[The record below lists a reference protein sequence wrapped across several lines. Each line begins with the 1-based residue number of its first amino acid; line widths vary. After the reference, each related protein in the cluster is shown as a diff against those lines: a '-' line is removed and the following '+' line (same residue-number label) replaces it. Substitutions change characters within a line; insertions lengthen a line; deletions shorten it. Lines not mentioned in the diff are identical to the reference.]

1 MLKSLVC
8 CCLLFSLPL
17 QAAWLGQLN
26 SPDGQLGARIGLD
39 EEGQL
44 WFQVLRLGETVIEP
58 SPLGVS
64 LHNTSF
70 ERDLTL
76 ESVSAVEPVADAYR
90 MWVGKRKQIEYR
102 ANRLDLALRNAAGHA
117 LVVALRL
124 SNDGLAWRYEF
135 PGESEDTRVVVAER
149 SGVHFPV
156 GTRAWLQPKAEAQS
170 GWMNTNPSYEEDYLQ
185 DIAVGTPAPTAAGWV
200 YPALFRHGDSW
211 IVLSETGMDGRY
223 SATNLAADSENGL
236 YRLRFPQAAE
246 VITNGQLLPEARLP
260 FHSPWR
266 LVLVG
271 DLKTVVESTLGTDL
285 AEPSALDFTG
295 FIAPG
300 AAAWSWGLL
309 KDDATVYPV
318 QQAFVDYAAWMN
330 WPYVLV
336 DADWDRKI
344 GYARIEEL
352 ARYAADRRVGLLL
365 WYNSSGAWN
374 QTVYSPKSRLL
385 TRADRRAEFARLR
398 SIGIRGVKVDFFPG
412 DGASV
417 MQYYRDILQDAAEFE
432 LMVNFHG
439 ATLPRGLQ
447 RTFPNL
453 LTAEAVKGLEF
464 ITFEQANAD
473 REATHV
479 AMLPFTRNLFDPM
492 DFTPLVLG
500 DIPNIERKTSN
511 GFQLALPV
519 LLLSGLQHLVTTPE
533 QMQQVPEYAQD
544 YLRRLPGQW
553 DESRFLDGFPGRFVV
568 IARRAGARWYVA
580 GINGSQESMRL
591 ELDLSFIPA
600 GQGMLIRDGEQPRE
614 LQRHVI
620 EAGRQQL
627 DLPAA
632 SGFVMLFE
640 KERGLP

>member
-1 MLKSLVC
+1 MLNRLVW
-8 CCLLFSLPL
+8 CCLLLSLPL
-17 QAAWLGQLN
+17 QAAWQGQLS
-26 SPDGQLGARIGLD
+26 SPDQTLTARVELDGQ
-39 EEGQL
+39 GQL
-44 WFQVLRLGETVIEP
+44 WFQLFRRGQAVIQP
-58 SPLGVS
+58 SPLGAS
-64 LHNTSF
+64 LHNTGF

-76 ESVSAVEPVADAYR
+76 ESASVVEPVTDSYR

-102 ANRLDLALRNAAGHA
+102 ANRLDLTLRNAKGHP
-117 LVVALRL
+117 LILALRL
-124 SNDGLAWRYEF
+124 SNDGLAYRYEF

-149 SGVHFPV
+149 SGVHFLAE
-156 GTRAWLQPKAEAQS
+156 TRAWLQPKAEAQS
-170 GWMNTNPSYEEDYLQ
+170 GWMNVNPSYEEDYLQ
-185 DIAVGTPAPTAAGWV
+185 DIPIGTPAPTEAGWV
-200 YPALFRHGDSW
+200 FPALFRHGDTW

-223 SATNLAADSENGL
+223 SASNLAQHSDDGL
-236 YRLRFPQAAE
+236 YRLRFPHPAE
-246 VITNGQLLPEARLP
+246 VITNGKLLPEARLP

-271 DLKTVVESTLGTDL
+271 DLATVVQSTLGTDL
-285 AEPSALDFTG
+285 AAPSELDYTG

-300 AAAWSWGLL
+300 AVAWSWGLL

-318 QQAFVDYAAWMN
+318 QKEFVDYAAWMN

-336 DADWDRKI
+336 DADWDQKI
-344 GYARIEEL
+344 GYERIEEL
-352 ARYAADRRVGLLL
+352 AGYAADRGVGLLL

-417 MQYYRDILQDAAEFE
+417 VQYYRDILDDAADFE

-439 ATLPRGLQ
+439 STLPRGLQ

-453 LTAEAVKGLEF
+453 LTSEAVKGLEF
-464 ITFEQANAD
+464 ITFEQVNAD

-533 QMQQVPEYAQD
+533 QMRQVPDYVQD
-544 YLRRLPGQW
+544 YLRSLPGQW
-553 DESRFLDGFPGRFVV
+553 DESRFVDGHPGQFVV
-568 IARRAGARWYVA
+568 IARRAGPRWYVA
-580 GINGSQESMRL
+580 GINGAQTSMRL
-591 ELDLSFIPA
+591 DLDLSFIPA
-600 GQGMLIRDGEQPRE
+600 DEGMLIRDGDRQRE
-614 LQRHVI
+614 LQRHQTA
-620 EAGRQQL
+620 AGRQQVT
-627 DLPAA
+627 LPAA
-632 SGFVMLFE
+632 SGFVMVFE
-640 KERGLP
+640 Q

>member
-1 MLKSLVC
+1 M
-8 CCLLFSLPL
+8 
-17 QAAWLGQLN
+17 
-26 SPDGQLGARIGLD
+26 
-39 EEGQL
+39 
-44 WFQVLRLGETVIEP
+44 
-58 SPLGVS
+58 
-64 LHNTSF
+64 
-70 ERDLTL
+70 
-76 ESVSAVEPVADAYR
+76 
-90 MWVGKRKQIEYR
+90 
-102 ANRLDLALRNAAGHA
+102 
-117 LVVALRL
+117 
-124 SNDGLAWRYEF
+124 
-135 PGESEDTRVVVAER
+135 
-149 SGVHFPV
+149 
-156 GTRAWLQPKAEAQS
+156 
-170 GWMNTNPSYEEDYLQ
+170 
-185 DIAVGTPAPTAAGWV
+185 
-200 YPALFRHGDSW
+200 
-211 IVLSETGMDGRY
+211 
-223 SATNLAADSENGL
+223 
-236 YRLRFPQAAE
+236 
-246 VITNGQLLPEARLP
+246 
-260 FHSPWR
+260 
-266 LVLVG
+266 
-271 DLKTVVESTLGTDL
+271 
-285 AEPSALDFTG
+285 
-295 FIAPG
+295 
-300 AAAWSWGLL
+300 
-309 KDDATVYPV
+309 
-318 QQAFVDYAAWMN
+318 
-330 WPYVLV
+330 
-336 DADWDRKI
+336 
-344 GYARIEEL
+344 
-352 ARYAADRRVGLLL
+352 GLLL

-385 TRADRRAEFARLR
+385 TGADRRAEFARLR
-398 SIGIRGVKVDFFPG
+398 SIGIRGVKVDFLPG

-553 DESRFLDGFPGRFVV
+553 DESRFLDGYPGKFVV

-640 KERGLP
+640 H